1 MYIMTTWQTNG
12 TSVSFCFLIFE
23 MITLKNFFDLS
34 FDEIDKL
41 MKKIPRMD
49 KEILIPA
56 ANIMVMKKSEIFHI
70 TRVMQLESF
79 VHLSVSDIE
88 VDGYILDF
96 RTRSGYSVVGLLY
109 NFKDGL
115 TGVTTGQNK
124 FFGTISDRSQKLR
137 DYVNETLKVG

>member
-1 MYIMTTWQTNG
+1 
-12 TSVSFCFLIFE
+12 

-49 KEILIPA
+49 KEILVPV
-56 ANIMVMKKSEIFHI
+56 ANMMVMKKSEIFHI
-70 TRVMQLESF
+70 TSIMQRESF
-79 VHLSVSDIE
+79 VHLSTTSDIK
-88 VDGYILDF
+88 VDGYVLDF

-109 NFKDGL
+109 NFKEGL
-115 TGVTTGQNK
+115 TGVATGQDK
-124 FFGTISDRSQKLR
+124 FFGIISDRSQKLR

>member
-1 MYIMTTWQTNG
+1 
-12 TSVSFCFLIFE
+12 
-23 MITLKNFFDLS
+23 MITLKNFFDLN

-49 KEILIPA
+49 KEILVPV
-56 ANIMVMKKSEIFHI
+56 ANMMVMKKSEIFHI
-70 TRVMQLESF
+70 TRVMQRESF
-79 VHLSVSDIE
+79 VHRSTVSDTE

-109 NFKDGL
+109 NFKEGL
-115 TGVTTGQNK
+115 TGVAVGQDK
-124 FFGTISDRSQKLR
+124 YFGIISDRSQKLR